1 MKHTI
6 KTRNRLTSGAALLF
20 LSLGASAQSLPF
32 DGFTNDPLGG
42 AALAVVPGGGLVVSN
57 IGSSGQDG
65 VSITVPSSQGGG
77 VSFDLSAGPN
87 DSFAFS
93 AEVAPGGVPPVGVSL
108 PALVDALGDTN
119 FVGDFTGLGQSTY
132 GLRLYQDG
140 QVVYDQS
147 GQSGLSRISS
157 AGPGSPIIEFYVYV
171 GDRCII
177 CVRIGGTS
185 SQEAV
190 HPASGGS
197 FDADFME
204 IYSDPIGSADVSS
217 VQLTAAGPPSFTVHA
232 EQGRYFDHWLNGLD
246 AALLVPSLAGTGGLV
261 VSNIGSSGL
270 DGVRIESPQDTDHT
284 FVAIDPLD
292 AANNPGAQMRALATA
307 GSGEVSPLLLDEVGG
322 EWLMTPQF
330 GPVSAPT
337 YELRLFNQGQM
348 VYSENDKIGPAGLAR
363 FIFEITHYQVT
374 RPNGEV
380 CWEWCVIIELG
391 PGGSSTT
398 TFRVAGG
405 PTLLVDMVTFS
416 SGTVTASDSV
426 VDSLSIVAADLTEA
440 LVLNSLTSLSSPEC
454 LGTSY
459 CVAAVN
465 STGVG
470 ASMCSFGSASVS
482 TNNLVLRCTDLP
494 HGQFG
499 IFYYGP
505 NQIQFPFGNGFRCVG
520 GSVYRLPILSSGP
533 TGTLIYAVDNTHPPQ
548 LSGQIH
554 PGSTWNFQC
563 WYRDPAGAGAAHNLS
578 DGHSIQF
585 TL

>member
-1 MKHTI
+1 M
-6 KTRNRLTSGAALLF
+6 KTRAPITTSAAFLF
-20 LSLGASAQSLPF
+20 LTLCASAQSLPF
-32 DGFTNDPLGG
+32 DGFVNDPLGG
-42 AALAVVPGGGLVVSN
+42 AALSLAPGGGLVVSN

-65 VSITVPSSQGGG
+65 VSISVPGSQGGG
-77 VSFDLSAGPN
+77 VSIDLPAGPN
-87 DSFAFS
+87 DSCVFA
-93 AEVAPGGVPPVGVSL
+93 AQVAPGGLPPVGVSL
-108 PALVDALGDTN
+108 PVQVDALGDTE
-119 FVGDFTGLGQSTY
+119 FSGDFSGLGQATY
-132 GLRLYQDG
+132 GLRLYHQG
-140 QVVYDQS
+140 QVVYDQA
-147 GQSGLSRISS
+147 GQSGLSRILSS
-157 AGPGSPIIEFYVYV
+157 GSSFPCIGFYVYLDGV
-171 GDRCII
+171 CII
-177 CVRIGGTS
+177 CIKIGGS
-185 SQEAV
+185 STEYAV

-197 FDADFME
+197 FDTDFME

-217 VQLTAAGPPSFTVHA
+217 VELTASGPSSFTVEA
-232 EQGRYFDHWLNGLD
+232 EQGRYFDHWLTGLE
-246 AALLVPSLAGTGGLV
+246 AAQLVPSLAGTGGLV

-307 GSGEVSPLLLDEVGG
+307 GSGEVSPLVLDETAG

-337 YELRLFNQGQM
+337 YQLRLFNQGQM
-348 VYSENDKIGPAGLAR
+348 VYFENDKSGPAGLAR
-363 FIFEITHYQVT
+363 FAWELTHYQVT

-380 CWEWCVIIELG
+380 CWVWCIVIDLG
-391 PGGSSTT
+391 LGGSSTT

-440 LVLNSLTSLSSPEC
+440 LVLTSVTSLSSPEC

-459 CVAAVN
+459 CVGAVN
-465 STGVG
+465 STGLG
-470 ASMCSFGSASVS
+470 ARMCSFGSASVS
-482 TNNLVLRCTDLP
+482 TNNLVLRCSDMP

-499 IFYYGP
+499 IFFYGP

-520 GSVYRLPILSSGP
+520 GSTNRLPVLNSGP
-533 TGTLIYAVDNTHPPQ
+533 SGTLIYGLDNTHPPQ

-554 PGSTWNFQC
+554 PGSSWNFQC
-563 WYRDPAGAGAAHNLS
+563 WFRDPAGGGASFNLS
-578 DGHSIQF
+578 DGHRITF
-585 TL
+585 TP